1 MLQIAMC
8 CRVDQWADG
17 QMGGWTFG
25 RDSVW
30 RANDSEW
37 TPLSRL
43 EPNAERQ
50 STEAAAILVV
60 AVAIGSGDR

>member
-1 MLQIAMC
+1 
-8 CRVDQWADG
+8 
-17 QMGGWTFG
+17 MGGWTFG

-43 EPNAERQ
+43 ENWQRPNAERQ